1 MMYAETLGDAF
12 INPQALG
19 ECLHIQG
26 CLLIQNVYTYRM
38 STHTECFTHTGRMF
52 TQKLATGKHL
62 IYLSEKR

>member
-1 MMYAETLGDAF
+1 MNKNSCMLMMYAETLGDAF

-38 STHTECFTHTGRMF
+38 SYSYRENVYTKVGHR
-52 TQKLATGKHL
+52 
-62 IYLSEKR
+62 